1 MKKIISI
8 LISFMLSFFA
18 SFIFLQAN
26 TTASRSSEYHKFLSK
41 TNADLIVFYN
51 NESSFDDDFYYM
63 NRIYS
68 AYYKNDKLPLDIL
81 MIKNEVNYTFFN
93 NLSLNEN
100 EVMVSKNVA
109 ERYRIKIGDKIVNK
123 NALSSEDEYYTVKGY
138 IDSSYSISVDY
149 FSESTGLIIFG
160 FNDSIIEDNLES
172 VAFLKNDDAINSV
185 HVNKIISIKKIN
197 SDLNYYSIRAFSLNL
212 LAQITMSVIIVFGLL
227 IKDLPLIRKDII
239 LGFNKRELLKR
250 YCMPYLLYS
259 ASSVI
264 SYLVTLNILNMV
276 INHAYSFEFI
286 NLFGLAI
293 PILIAI
299 AQFVFVELKIRRV

>member
-1 MKKIISI
+1 MKKILSI
-8 LISFMLSFFA
+8 LISIVLSFFA
-18 SFIFLQAN
+18 SFIFLQTN
-26 TTASRSSEYHKFLSK
+26 TTASRSSEYHKFLSR

-51 NESSFDDDFYYM
+51 NESSFDNDFYYM

-68 AYYKNDKLPLDIL
+68 AYYKNDKMPLDIL

-100 EVMVSKNVA
+100 EVAISKNVA

-123 NALSSEDEYYTVKGY
+123 NALSSEDDYYTVKDY
-138 IDSSYSISVDY
+138 VDSSYSISVDY
-149 FSESTGLIIFG
+149 FSENTGLIIFG
-160 FNDSIIEDNLES
+160 YNDSVIGDNFES
-172 VAFLKNDDAINSV
+172 VAFLKNDDSINSV
-185 HVNKIISIKKIN
+185 HVNKIISIKKIK

-250 YCMPYLLYS
+250 YCFPYFLYS

-264 SYLVTLNILNMV
+264 SYLVILNILNVV
-276 INHAYSFEFI
+276 INHVYSFEFI

-293 PILIAI
+293 PIVIAI
-299 AQFVFVELKIRRV
+299 TQFVLVELKIRRV

>member
-1 MKKIISI
+1 MKKILSI
-8 LISFMLSFFA
+8 LISVILSFFA

>member
-1 MKKIISI
+1 MKKILSI
-8 LISFMLSFFA
+8 LISVVLSFFS

-68 AYYKNDKLPLDIL
+68 AYYNNDKLPLDIL
-81 MIKNEVNYTFFN
+81 MIKNGVKYTFFN

-100 EVMVSKNVA
+100 EVAVSKNIA
-109 ERYRIKIGDKIVNK
+109 ERHRIKIGDNIVNK
-123 NALSSEDEYYTVKGY
+123 NALSSEDDCYTVKSY
-138 IDSSYSISVDY
+138 VDFSYSISVDY
-149 FSESTGLIIFG
+149 FSENTGLIIFG
-160 FNDSIIEDNLES
+160 SNDSVIEDNLES
-172 VAFLKNDDAINSV
+172 VAFLKNDDVINNV

-212 LAQITMSVIIVFGLL
+212 LAQIVMSVIIVFGLL

-239 LGFNKRELLKR
+239 LGFDKCELLKR
-250 YCMPYLLYS
+250 YCLPYLLYS

-264 SYLVTLNILNMV
+264 SYLVILYILNVV
-276 INHAYSFEFI
+276 INHVYSFEFI
-286 NLFGLAI
+286 NLFGLVI
-293 PILIAI
+293 PIVIAI
-299 AQFVFVELKIRRV
+299 AQFLFVKLKIWRV

>member
-1 MKKIISI
+1 MKKILSI
-8 LISFMLSFFA
+8 LISVVLSFFA

-26 TTASRSSEYHKFLSK
+26 ATASRSSEYHNFLSK

-68 AYYKNDKLPLDIL
+68 VYHKNDKLPLDIL
-81 MIKNEVNYTFFN
+81 MIKNEVNYTFFT

-100 EVMVSKNVA
+100 EVVVSKNIA
-109 ERYRIKIGDKIVNK
+109 ENYRIKIGDKIVNK
-123 NALSSEDEYYTVKGY
+123 NALSSEDEYYTVKCY
-138 IDSSYSISVDY
+138 IDSSYSISVDF

-160 FNDSIIEDNLES
+160 SNDSIIEDNLES

-185 HVNKIISIKKIN
+185 RVNKIISIKKIN

>member
-1 MKKIISI
+1 MISVI
-8 LISFMLSFFA
+8 LSFFA

-185 HVNKIISIKKIN
+185 RVNKIISIKKIN
-197 SDLNYYSIRAFSLNL
+197 SALNYYSIRAFSLNL

-299 AQFVFVELKIRRV
+299 AQFVFIELKIRRV

>member
-1 MKKIISI
+1 MKKILSI
-8 LISFMLSFFA
+8 LISVVLSFFA

-26 TTASRSSEYHKFLSK
+26 ATASRSSEYHNFLSK

-68 AYYKNDKLPLDIL
+68 VYHKNDKLPLDIL
-81 MIKNEVNYTFFN
+81 MIKNEVNYTFFT

-100 EVMVSKNVA
+100 EVVVSKNIA
-109 ERYRIKIGDKIVNK
+109 ENYRIKIGDKIVNK
-123 NALSSEDEYYTVKGY
+123 NALSSEDEYCTVKCY
-138 IDSSYSISVDY
+138 IDSSYSISVDF
-149 FSESTGLIIFG
+149 FSENTGLIIFG
-160 FNDSIIEDNLES
+160 FNDSVIEDNLES

-212 LAQITMSVIIVFGLL
+212 LAQIAMSVIIVFGLL

-239 LGFNKRELLKR
+239 LGFNKRELLIR

-264 SYLVTLNILNMV
+264 SYLVALNILNVV

-299 AQFVFVELKIRRV
+299 AQFVFIELKIRRV

>member
-1 MKKIISI
+1 
-8 LISFMLSFFA
+8 
-18 SFIFLQAN
+18 
-26 TTASRSSEYHKFLSK
+26 
-41 TNADLIVFYN
+41 
-51 NESSFDDDFYYM
+51 M

-68 AYYKNDKLPLDIL
+68 VYYKNDKLSLDIL
-81 MIKNEVNYTFFN
+81 MIKNKVNYTFLN
-93 NLSLNEN
+93 NLSLNAN
-100 EVMVSKNVA
+100 EVVVSKNVA
-109 ERYRIKIGDKIVNK
+109 ERNRIKIGDKIVNK

-185 HVNKIISIKKIN
+185 RVNKIISIKKIN

-264 SYLVTLNILNMV
+264 SYLVALNILNAV

-299 AQFVFVELKIRRV
+299 AQFMFVELKIRRV

>member
-1 MKKIISI
+1 MKKILSI
-8 LISFMLSFFA
+8 LISVILSFFA

-185 HVNKIISIKKIN
+185 RVNKIISIKKIN

>member
-1 MKKIISI
+1 MKKILSI
-8 LISFMLSFFA
+8 LISVALSFFA

-93 NLSLNEN
+93 NLGLDEN
-100 EVMVSKNVA
+100 EVAVSKNVA

-123 NALSSEDEYYTVKGY
+123 NALSSEDDYYTVRGY
-138 IDSSYSISVDY
+138 VDSSYSISVNY
-149 FSESTGLIIFG
+149 FSENTGLIIFG
-160 FNDSIIEDNLES
+160 SNDSVIEDNLES

-197 SDLNYYSIRAFSLNL
+197 SDLNFYSKRAFSLNL
-212 LAQITMSVIIVFGLL
+212 LAQITMSAIIVFGLL

-250 YCMPYLLYS
+250 YCLPYLLYS

-276 INHAYSFEFI
+276 INHADSFEFI
-286 NLFGLAI
+286 NLFGLVI
-293 PILIAI
+293 PVVIAI
-299 AQFVFVELKIRRV
+299 AQFVFVKLKIRRV

>member
-1 MKKIISI
+1 MKKILSI
-8 LISFMLSFFA
+8 LISVILSFFA

-93 NLSLNEN
+93 NLSLNAN
-100 EVMVSKNVA
+100 EVVVSKNVA
-109 ERYRIKIGDKIVNK
+109 ERNRIKIGDKIVNK

-185 HVNKIISIKKIN
+185 RVNKIISIKKIN